1 MNGTG
6 LAYDDTPPFA
16 APLRF
21 FLTAPL
27 FGLAAGVVLVVEGDA
42 LGSRWTPAAL
52 ALVHLLTT
60 GVMLQ
65 VMTGALLQ
73 ILPVVAGAPLPA
85 VRGVANLTH
94 LGLGGGAAA
103 LSWGLG
109 RSDPLAMLT
118 GATLLGAGLLVFLVA
133 ALLGLRH
140 APVAQGHSRTPRDLR
155 LALAGLLVTA
165 ILGVLLTLVLALG
178 VELPLPLLALAD
190 LHAGWGWM
198 GWGGALLAATS
209 WVVVPMFQIT
219 PAYPAVLSTFWVPGV
234 GAALLLWSLALG
246 LNIAPGV
253 LTGMALLGV
262 LALLFA
268 CTTLRLQARSRRSIP
283 DASFLAFRDAML
295 SMMAGVAAVAATPF
309 SAAPLWPV
317 LAGVLILHGGFVG
330 VISAM
335 LYKIVPF
342 LAWLH
347 LTQAGLK
354 APNMK
359 KLLPDRPVRRQLRL
373 HRVALVALLLA
384 SGLETLPDVSG
395 LLPPVTGLLPRV
407 AGLLLI
413 GEFGWLWVN
422 LLRVALAWHR
432 AGGRFGATRPCTD
445 ARP

>member
-1 MNGTG
+1 MNGAG

-27 FGLAAGVVLVVEGDA
+27 FGLAAGAVLVLEGEA

-65 VMTGALLQ
+65 VMTGALMQ

-85 VRGVANLTH
+85 VRQVATLTH
-94 LGLGGGAAA
+94 LGLGSGAAV
-103 LSWGLG
+103 LSWGLF
-109 RSDPLAMLT
+109 RSNPVAMLT
-118 GATLLGAGLLVFLVA
+118 GAMLLGAGLLVFLVA
-133 ALLGLRH
+133 ALLGLRR
-140 APVAQGHSRTPRDLR
+140 APVAQGHGRTPRDLR
-155 LALAGLLVTA
+155 LALAGLVVTA
-165 ILGVLLTLVLALG
+165 ILGVLLTLVLALR
-178 VELPLPLLALAD
+178 VELPVPLLALAD

-219 PAYPAVLSTFWVPGV
+219 PAYPSVLTRFWVPAV

-246 LNIAPGV
+246 LDSAAGM
-253 LTGMALLGV
+253 LTGVALLGA
-262 LALLFA
+262 LAMLFA
-268 CTTLRLQARSRRSIP
+268 VTTLRLQARSRRSIP

-295 SMMAGVAAVAATPF
+295 AMMVGVAAVAGTPF

-359 KLLPDRPVRRQLRL
+359 KLLPDLPVRRQLRL
-373 HRVALVALLLA
+373 HRVALLALLLA
-384 SGLETLPDVSG
+384 CGLEA
-395 LLPPVTGLLPRV
+395 LPPGLEALPGV
-407 AGLLLI
+407 AGLLLMV
-413 GEFGWLWVN
+413 EFGWLWVN
-422 LLRVALAWHR
+422 LLRVALAWQR
-432 AGGRFGATRPCTD
+432 AGGRFGATQPCTD
-445 ARP
+445 ARPLP